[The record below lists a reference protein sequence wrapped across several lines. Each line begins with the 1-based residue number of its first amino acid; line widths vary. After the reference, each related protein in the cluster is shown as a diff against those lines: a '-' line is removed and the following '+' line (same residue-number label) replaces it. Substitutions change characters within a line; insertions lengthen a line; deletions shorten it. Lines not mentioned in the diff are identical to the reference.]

1 MYIDIDYAVLGS
13 AVRAPI
19 YAPLVGPRYAYVLV
33 TVAYRTLGY
42 ASPPVL
48 LPTYI
53 AKALLYWRSLG

>member
-1 MYIDIDYAVLGS
+1 MRGS
-13 AVRAPI
+13 TVRAPI
-19 YAPLVGPRYAYVLV
+19 YAPVIDPGYAYVLV

-53 AKALLYWRSLG
+53 AKALLYLHWRSLG